1 MAPILKFG
9 YWVTFST
16 TPHIILKD
24 TLLRIIKNIDNNLQ
38 DLIEP
43 ILIKTV
49 LLAMPYLLK
58 KFIKRFSMYSPNI
71 VEIKSVIKL
80 EQFCSYFR
88 L

>member
-49 LLAMPYLLK
+49 LLASNSFDTNTNTDVLNLTLNYALSTK
-58 KFIKRFSMYSPNI
+58 NI
-71 VEIKSVIKL
+71 
-80 EQFCSYFR
+80 Y
-88 L
+88 

>member
-43 ILIKTV
+43 ILITTA
-49 LLAMPYLLK
+49 LLASNSFDTNTNTDVLNLTLNYALSTK
-58 KFIKRFSMYSPNI
+58 KIY
-71 VEIKSVIKL
+71 
-80 EQFCSYFR
+80 
-88 L
+88 

>member
-49 LLAMPYLLK
+49 LLASNSFDTNTNTDVLNLTLNYALSTK
-58 KFIKRFSMYSPNI
+58 KIY
-71 VEIKSVIKL
+71 
-80 EQFCSYFR
+80 
-88 L
+88 

>member
-49 LLAMPYLLK
+49 LLASNSFGTNTNTDVLNLTLNYALSTK
-58 KFIKRFSMYSPNI
+58 KIY
-71 VEIKSVIKL
+71 
-80 EQFCSYFR
+80 
-88 L
+88 

>member
-16 TPHIILKD
+16 TPHRILKD

-49 LLAMPYLLK
+49 LLASNSFDTNTNTDVLNLTLNYALSTK
-58 KFIKRFSMYSPNI
+58 KIY
-71 VEIKSVIKL
+71 
-80 EQFCSYFR
+80 
-88 L
+88 

>member
-49 LLAMPYLLK
+49 LLASNSFDTNTNTDDLNLTLNYALSTK
-58 KFIKRFSMYSPNI
+58 KIY
-71 VEIKSVIKL
+71 
-80 EQFCSYFR
+80 
-88 L
+88 

>member
-49 LLAMPYLLK
+49 LLASNSFDTNTDVLNLTLNYALSTK
-58 KFIKRFSMYSPNI
+58 KIY
-71 VEIKSVIKL
+71 
-80 EQFCSYFR
+80 
-88 L
+88 

>member
-24 TLLRIIKNIDNNLQ
+24 TLLHIIKNIDNNLQ

-49 LLAMPYLLK
+49 LLASNSFDTNTNTDVLNLTLNYALSTK
-58 KFIKRFSMYSPNI
+58 KIY
-71 VEIKSVIKL
+71 
-80 EQFCSYFR
+80 
-88 L
+88 

>member
-49 LLAMPYLLK
+49 LLASKSFDTNTNTDVLNLTLNYALSTK
-58 KFIKRFSMYSPNI
+58 KIY
-71 VEIKSVIKL
+71 
-80 EQFCSYFR
+80 
-88 L
+88 